1 MVSVSDCVLDR
12 TSQDLLIAYSVC
24 AVVPGPF
31 PAATMSG
38 VSAPMNAV
46 CIDDD
51 VLSADAGLTERLA

>member
-1 MVSVSDCVLDR
+1 M
-12 TSQDLLIAYSVC
+12 IAYRVC
-24 AVVPGPF
+24 AGVHGPF

-38 VSAPMNAV
+38 ASAPMNAV